1 MFADIRTKVKE
12 VKEKKP
18 EKVKQIQKTGPE
30 VVLMTNQLTA
40 IFKKSLKSNRW
51 NKLDLGAPAEY
62 THENMINHW
71 VIQKNKWLQRTPQI
85 GGSDGEQDVKG
96 TTPCGLLSQD
106 ATDSARLAAIEVLKK
121 QIEPYGS
128 FDKYYPL
135 EDTIKLCD
143 EVWK

>member
-51 NKLDLGAPAEY
+51 NKLDLGAHAEY

-71 VIQKNKWLQRTPQI
+71 VIQKNKWLQRTP
-85 GGSDGEQDVKG
+85 
-96 TTPCGLLSQD
+96 
-106 ATDSARLAAIEVLKK
+106 
-121 QIEPYGS
+121 
-128 FDKYYPL
+128 
-135 EDTIKLCD
+135 
-143 EVWK
+143 